1 MQHRP
6 SHDITSSTGTS
17 KVATSTGAER
27 AWSARMAA
35 LAASYH
41 RLLAQ
46 DPSRRSARLEELLQA
61 PPKPLTAPNWAVPNE
76 IEYLLLPMLVGP
88 DLDMALDSAI
98 LSAGQLAVP
107 SLADLAKRR
116 EVLLRDDE
124 KQALL
129 ARLLRDIHL
138 RQAARQSERIERRKA
153 AGRLA
158 RLGFLL
164 TGGLIAALVGLG
176 FGGQSGHPLLAQYNL
191 VLTTAFGVLGA
202 YLSRLIAF
210 QNGAARLSVD
220 DLENGYAWH
229 VLLLRLMVGG
239 LSALV
244 VYFVIAGRL
253 IGGELLPQPYD
264 PTGGF
269 GRLWQD
275 FGMDG
280 YSGPTPAFAKLIVW
294 CFLAGFSERFL
305 PDSLSALEAKGRV

>member
-1 MQHRP
+1 MP
-6 SHDITSSTGTS
+6 TGPGTDSTT
-17 KVATSTGAER
+17 TGAAR

-35 LAASYH
+35 LNAGYQ
-41 RLLAQ
+41 RLLAH
-46 DPSRRSARLEELLQA
+46 DPARRSARIEDLLQTDGPA
-61 PPKPLTAPNWAVPNE
+61 DWSVPNE
-76 IEYLLLPMLVGP
+76 IEILLLPMLTGP
-88 DLDMALDSAI
+88 DLELALDGA
-98 LSAGQLAVP
+98 LRTAAKLAVP
-107 SLADLAKRR
+107 ALDDLAKRR
-116 EVLLRDDE
+116 DGLAQDSD
-124 KQALL
+124 KQSLL

-138 RQAARQSERIERRKA
+138 RHAARLSERIERRRA

-164 TGGLIAALVGLG
+164 TGGLVSALVGLG
-176 FGGQSGHPLLAQYNL
+176 ITAEAGHQALAQYNL
-191 VLTTAFGVLGA
+191 ALTTAFGLLGA

-210 QNGAARLSVD
+210 QNGAALLSVD

-244 VYFVIAGRL
+244 VYFIIAGRL
-253 IGGELLPQPYD
+253 IGGELLPQPSGAG
-264 PTGGF
+264 GGF

-275 FGMDG
+275 YGDDG
-280 YSGPTPAFAKLIVW
+280 YSGPTPGFAKLIVW

>member
-1 MQHRP
+1 MP
-6 SHDITSSTGTS
+6 TSAET
-17 KVATSTGAER
+17 ATTGATR
-27 AWSARMAA
+27 ALSSRMAA
-35 LAASYH
+35 LNAGYQ

-46 DPSRRSARLEELLQA
+46 DPTRRSPRIEDLLQTSMPA
-61 PPKPLTAPNWAVPNE
+61 DWSVPNE
-76 IEYLLLPMLVGP
+76 IEILLSPMLTGA
-88 DLDMALDSAI
+88 DLDMELDHALLKA
-98 LSAGQLAVP
+98 AQLDVP
-107 SLADLAKRR
+107 ALGDLDKRR
-116 EVLLRDDE
+116 EGLARDAE

-138 RQAARQSERIERRKA
+138 RYAARQSERIERRRA

-164 TGGLIAALVGLG
+164 AGGLVAILVGPGLATG
-176 FGGQSGHPLLAQYNL
+176 DGQQVLAQYNL
-191 VLTTAFGVLGA
+191 ALTTAFGVLGA
-202 YLSRLIAF
+202 YLSRLLAF

-253 IGGELLPQPYD
+253 IGGELLPQPSGAG
-264 PTGGF
+264 GGF

-275 FGMDG
+275 YGADG
-280 YSGPTPAFAKLIVW
+280 YSGPTPGFAKLIVW

-305 PDSLSALEAKGRV
+305 PDSLSALEARGKA